1 MENYE
6 LFIEHLKNHFDS
18 NIVDDLINSLDKE
31 PTGSLLLNTKKIN
44 IETGV

>member
-18 NIVDDLINSLDKE
+18 NIVDDLIDSLDKE
-31 PTGSLLLNTKKIN
+31 LAKAKEQNDNTGS
-44 IETGV
+44 